1 MHEYDEEMQELVLM
15 NEENTRKLM
24 AAAAEITARE
34 DQQVLAMLTA
44 ATTLIEKS
52 VGPRRAA
59 PVLIAFLQPT
69 FSDWENASG
78 ATVQ

>member
-1 MHEYDEEMQELVLM
+1 MQEYDDALREMILL
-15 NEENTRKLM
+15 NEENTRKILT
-24 AAAAEITARE
+24 AAAEITGRE

-44 ATTLIEKS
+44 ATTLIEKA

-59 PVLIAFLQPT
+59 PVLIGFLQST
-69 FSDWENASG
+69 LAEWERSSD